1 MTHPWS
7 QSARIFLPPF
17 FSQPRYSISTTLPV
31 PRLSVEF
38 PVAEPWQ
45 EASHESL
52 EIGATPVVHHF
63 LQRLQLSRLFEQHL
77 PQLPGRRPALS
88 TPLTLNVL
96 LTNLV
101 IARQPLYAIP
111 QWAQR
116 RVPQHLGLLPEQ
128 LKLISDDRIAAALD
142 HLHRTDRASLLTAL
156 VTHTVREFDI
166 KLDEFH
172 QDTTTVTF
180 SGDFANQPSADQAE
194 RPPRITFGYNKDH
207 RPDLKQ
213 LLYSVTIS
221 SDGAVPIHAKTY
233 DGNTSDDS
241 VHIETWSFLKQLVG
255 KADFLYVADSKLC
268 SRENMDF
275 IASRQGRFLT
285 VMPKTRKEDGWF
297 RNHLQTHPVEWVEV
311 HREPNPRRQSD
322 PDVVYHGVES
332 SQRSSEGYRVLWYR
346 SSQKQGNDRQSRVH
360 RLQRAHAS
368 LDALVTGR
376 KREFR
381 SVEEA
386 REAGERIVREA
397 EVERWLRVEVD
408 TEVDERHEQVGPGR
422 PGPDT
427 VYRRVEVPRC
437 RIRFEEDAE
446 ALVREGRCDGLFPL
460 MTNDSSLS
468 VSEALRKYKY
478 QPFVEKRHEQL
489 KSIFGVAPMWLKKV
503 ERIESLLWLYY
514 VVELL
519 GALVEREVRRTMVSR
534 GVASLALYPEDR
546 ANDAPTTSV
555 VFNVLEG
562 HRRHRLL
569 DEQGQELR
577 RFHDSLTDVAQE
589 VLQFLGV
596 NRAAYGLD

>member
-7 QSARIFLPPF
+7 QSAGIFPPLF
-17 FSQPRYSISTTLPV
+17 LFQPRYCISTTVPV
-31 PRLSVEF
+31 PHLSVEF
-38 PVAEPWQ
+38 AVAEPWQ
-45 EASHESL
+45 EASLESL

-63 LQRLQLSRLFEQHL
+63 LQRLQLTRLFEQHL
-77 PQLPGRRPALS
+77 PHLPGRRPALS

-101 IARQPLYAIP
+101 IARQPLYAIH
-111 QWAQR
+111 QWALR

-128 LKLISDDRIAAALD
+128 LKFLNDDRIAAALD
-142 HLHRTDRASLLTAL
+142 HLHRADRASLLTAL
-156 VTHTVREFDI
+156 VTHVVREFAI

-180 SGDFANQPSADQAE
+180 SGDFANQPSHNQAE
-194 RPPRITFGYNKDH
+194 RPPLITFGYNKDH

-233 DGNTSDDS
+233 DGNTTDDS
-241 VHIETWSFLKQLVG
+241 VHIETWSFLKQIVG

-268 SRENMDF
+268 SRGNMDF

-311 HREPNPRRQSD
+311 HREPNPRRRSD
-322 PDVVYHGVES
+322 PDVVYDGVES
-332 SQRSSEGYRVLWYR
+332 PQRSSEGYRVLWYR
-346 SSQKQGNDRQSRVH
+346 SSQKQENDRRSRMQ
-360 RLQRAHAS
+360 RLQRARAG

-408 TEVDERHEQVGPGR
+408 REVEERHEQVGPGR

-427 VYRRVEVPRC
+427 VYRRVEVPRF

-534 GVASLALYPEDR
+534 GVESLALYPEDR

-569 DEQGQELR
+569 DEQGLELR

>member
-1 MTHPWS
+1 
-7 QSARIFLPPF
+7 
-17 FSQPRYSISTTLPV
+17 
-31 PRLSVEF
+31 
-38 PVAEPWQ
+38 
-45 EASHESL
+45 
-52 EIGATPVVHHF
+52 
-63 LQRLQLSRLFEQHL
+63 
-77 PQLPGRRPALS
+77 
-88 TPLTLNVL
+88 LTLNVL

-207 RPDLKQ
+207 RPDLMQ

-360 RLQRAHAS
+360 RFQRAHAS